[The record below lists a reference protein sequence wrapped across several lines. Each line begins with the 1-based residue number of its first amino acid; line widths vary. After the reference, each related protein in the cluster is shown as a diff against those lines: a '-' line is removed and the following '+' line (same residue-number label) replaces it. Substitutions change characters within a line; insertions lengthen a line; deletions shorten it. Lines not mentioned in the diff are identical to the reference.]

1 MTTRRA
7 AVVVVVGGAVLATL
21 TAGCGRKHAKVAAA
35 ANDAGPGAA
44 TSEPRAEL
52 VVLDTVEVE
61 LHGRAE
67 QVIDPRAL
75 GRSIARC
82 LIESGAPV
90 AALASQAPPG
100 RVTRHLALT
109 VVVTVHEPND
119 DRPVLGVTLDA
130 MGRWADDGLAAAP
143 TASLTGAATPRP
155 PGTTKTDP
163 VEAATAAVVLDL
175 EPRVCAELSAR
186 ITTWGAD
193 DLAPALAATDPGQVR
208 WALPVAVDRPPAD
221 EPATRAK
228 LIDAI
233 APHLGGDPPVRDAA
247 IAALVATH
255 DPRAVAPLTSITD
268 VGDEAA
274 LVRII
279 QAVAR
284 LGGDDARDYLQV
296 MTSHRDH
303 AVARAAR
310 TALDALTTGQTS
322 IE

>member
-1 MTTRRA
+1 MIARRV
-7 AVVVVVGGAVLATL
+7 AVGLIATL
-21 TAGCGRKHAKVAAA
+21 AAGCGRKQATVAAVARDA
-35 ANDAGPGAA
+35 AVDAAA
-44 TSEPRAEL
+44 SVPRAEL
-52 VVLDTVEVE
+52 VVLDTVQVE

-75 GRSIARC
+75 GRSLARC

-90 AALASQAPPG
+90 AALAEQAPPG

-109 VVVTVHEPND
+109 LVVTVHDPEG
-119 DRPVLGVTLDA
+119 DRPLLGVTIDA
-130 MGRWADDGLAAAP
+130 MGRWADDELAAAP

-155 PGTTKTDP
+155 LGTTTADP
-163 VEAATAAVVLDL
+163 AEAATAAVVLDL

-186 ITTWGAD
+186 ITTWAAD
-193 DLAPALAATDPGQVR
+193 DLAPALAAADPAQVR
-208 WALPVAVDRPPAD
+208 WALQVAVDRPPTD
-221 EPATRAK
+221 EPAARAT

-233 APHLGGDPPVRDAA
+233 ARHLGGDPPVRDAA

-296 MTSHRDH
+296 MISHRDR

-310 TALDALTTGQTS
+310 TALDALTAGQTS